1 MKHGEKAIYI
11 KVMSKEKTVMTDYT
25 MIRSVMICADG
36 PMPPVKAKLDVTE
49 ILHVRV
55 YKFFLKDREKLIEA
69 GDF

>member
-11 KVMSKEKTVMTDYT
+11 KMMIKEKTVMTDYT
-25 MIRSVMICADG
+25 MIRSVTICADA
-36 PMPPVKAKLDVTE
+36 PLPPVKAKLDVTE
-49 ILHVRV
+49 ISHVRM